1 MSVAPTAV
9 HRARATERTRRG
21 SGGRSDLLLRG
32 AILVLAAI
40 VLTTVVA
47 VLTGLTGSTSET
59 ISGRLEGPSALAP
72 LGTDNLGRS
81 LLPRLFQGI
90 ATTLVVSIIAVTC
103 SATVSTLLGMLSG
116 YYGGAVNELV
126 MRLADVLYAFP
137 ALVLAILVSALL
149 GPGRPAAIISI
160 VVITIPLMTRVVRIA
175 TRSVAERD
183 FITSARISGV
193 RTPVIFFRRVLP
205 NIAGTIAVQASY
217 ALSVAILVEG
227 GLSFLGF
234 GVQVPEASLGL
245 LIQQGMLY
253 MTQAPQL
260 LIVPGAVLVVSILCI
275 NIIGDGLRDRF
286 EPRETR
292 SLR

>member
-1 MSVAPTAV
+1 MTVAPTAV
-9 HRARATERTRRG
+9 HRVRAATATTRSVWRG
-21 SGGRSDLLLRG
+21 SDLVLRI
-32 AILVLAAI
+32 AVIVLAAI
-40 VLTTVVA
+40 VLTTVIA
-47 VLTGLTGSTSET
+47 VLTGISGSTSAT
-59 ISGRLEGPSALAP
+59 VGGRLEDASAAAP

-81 LLPRLFQGI
+81 LLPRLFEGV
-90 ATTLVVSIIAVTC
+90 ATTLIVSLVAVAC
-103 SATVSTLLGMLSG
+103 SAVLSTLLGMLAG
-116 YYGGAVNELV
+116 YYGGAVSETV
-126 MRLADVLYAFP
+126 MRVVDVLYSFP
-137 ALVLAILVSALL
+137 ALVLAILVSALI

-160 VVITIPLMTRVVRIA
+160 VAITIPLMTRVVRLA

-183 FITSARISGV
+183 FIVSARISGV
-193 RTPVIFFRRVLP
+193 RGPRIFLRRLLP

-260 LIVPGAVLVVSILCI
+260 LIIPGVVLVISILCI

-292 SLR
+292 SLT

>member
-1 MSVAPTAV
+1 MTIAPTAT
-9 HRARATERTRRG
+9 HRVRAAGDATRGAWR
-21 SGGRSDLLLRG
+21 RSDAVLRT
-32 AILVLAAI
+32 AII
-40 VLTTVVA
+40 VLGLVVVITVIA
-47 VLTGLTGSTSET
+47 VLTGLAGSTT
-59 ISGRLEGPSALAP
+59 ATVGGRLEGPSALAP
-72 LGTDNLGRS
+72 FGTDNLGRS
-81 LLPRLFQGI
+81 LLPRLFQGT
-90 ATTLVVSIIAVTC
+90 ATTLVVSIVAVVC
-103 SATVSTLLGMLSG
+103 SAVVSTVLGMLAG
-116 YYGGAVNELV
+116 YYGGAVNEAV
-126 MRLADVLYAFP
+126 MRVADVLYAFP

-175 TRSVAERD
+175 TRAVAERD
-183 FITSARISGV
+183 FIVSARISGV
-193 RTPVIFFRRVLP
+193 RTPVIFVRRLLP

-234 GVQVPEASLGL
+234 GVQAPEASLGL

-260 LIVPGAVLVVSILCI
+260 VIVPGAVLVVSILCI

>member
-1 MSVAPTAV
+1 MTVTPTAT
-9 HRARATERTRRG
+9 HRVRAAGDATRIAWR
-21 SGGRSDLLLRG
+21 RSDTVLRT
-32 AILVLAAI
+32 AI
-40 VLTTVVA
+40 VVLGLVVVITVIA
-47 VLTGLTGSTSET
+47 VLTGLAGSTT
-59 ISGRLEGPSALAP
+59 ATVGGRLEGPSALAP
-72 LGTDNLGRS
+72 FGTDNLGRS
-81 LLPRLFQGI
+81 LLPRLFQGTT
-90 ATTLVVSIIAVTC
+90 TTLVVSIVAVVC
-103 SATVSTLLGMLSG
+103 SAVVSTVLGMLAG
-116 YYGGAVNELV
+116 YYGGAVNEVV
-126 MRLADVLYAFP
+126 MRVADVLYAFP

-175 TRSVAERD
+175 TRAVAERD
-183 FITSARISGV
+183 FVMSARISGV
-193 RTPVIFFRRVLP
+193 RTPVIFARRLLP

-234 GVQVPEASLGL
+234 GVQAPEASLGL

-260 LIVPGAVLVVSILCI
+260 VIVPGTVLVVSILCI

>member
-1 MSVAPTAV
+1 MTVAPTAA
-9 HRARATERTRRG
+9 HRVRIATRATRG
-21 SGGRSDLLLRG
+21 AWRRSDALLRT
-32 AILVLAAI
+32 AI
-40 VLTTVVA
+40 VLLALIVAVTVIA
-47 VLTGLTGSTSET
+47 VLTGAAGSTSAT
-59 ISGRLEGPSALAP
+59 IGGRLEGPSLLAP

-90 ATTLVVSIIAVTC
+90 ATTLVVSIVAVSC
-103 SATVSTLLGMLSG
+103 SAIVSTVLGMLAG
-116 YYGGAVNELV
+116 YYGGAAGEVV
-126 MRLADVLYAFP
+126 MRVADVLYAFP

-160 VVITIPLMTRVVRIA
+160 VVITLPLMTRVVRIA
-175 TRSVAERD
+175 TRAVAERD
-183 FITSARISGV
+183 FVVSARISGV
-193 RTPVIFFRRVLP
+193 RTPVILMRRLLP

-260 LIVPGAVLVVSILCI
+260 LIVPGVVLVVSILCI

>member
-1 MSVAPTAV
+1 MTVTPAAT
-9 HRARATERTRRG
+9 HRVRAAGDATRIAWR
-21 SGGRSDLLLRG
+21 RSDTVLRT
-32 AILVLAAI
+32 AI
-40 VLTTVVA
+40 VVLGLVVVITVIA
-47 VLTGLTGSTSET
+47 VLTGLAGSTT
-59 ISGRLEGPSALAP
+59 ATVGGRLEGPSALAP
-72 LGTDNLGRS
+72 FGTDNLGRS
-81 LLPRLFQGI
+81 LLPRLFQGTT
-90 ATTLVVSIIAVTC
+90 TTLVVSIVAVVC
-103 SATVSTLLGMLSG
+103 SAVVSTVLGMLAG
-116 YYGGAVNELV
+116 YYGGAVNEVV
-126 MRLADVLYAFP
+126 MRVADVLYAFP

-175 TRSVAERD
+175 TRAVAERD
-183 FITSARISGV
+183 FVMSARISGV
-193 RTPVIFFRRVLP
+193 RTPVIFARRLLP

-234 GVQVPEASLGL
+234 GVQAPEASLGL

-260 LIVPGAVLVVSILCI
+260 VIVPGAVLVVSILCI

>member
-1 MSVAPTAV
+1 MTIAPTAT
-9 HRARATERTRRG
+9 HRVRAAGDATRGAWR
-21 SGGRSDLLLRG
+21 RSDAVLRT
-32 AILVLAAI
+32 AI
-40 VLTTVVA
+40 VVLGLVVVITVIA
-47 VLTGLTGSTSET
+47 VLTGLAGSTT
-59 ISGRLEGPSALAP
+59 ATVGGRLEGPSALAP
-72 LGTDNLGRS
+72 FGTDNLGRS
-81 LLPRLFQGI
+81 LLPRLFQGT
-90 ATTLVVSIIAVTC
+90 ATTLVVSIVAVVC
-103 SATVSTLLGMLSG
+103 SAVVSTVLGMLAG
-116 YYGGAVNELV
+116 YYGGAVNEAV
-126 MRLADVLYAFP
+126 MRVADVLYAFP

-175 TRSVAERD
+175 TRAVAERD
-183 FITSARISGV
+183 FIVSARISGV
-193 RTPVIFFRRVLP
+193 RTPVIFVRRLLP

-234 GVQVPEASLGL
+234 GVQAPEASLGL

-260 LIVPGAVLVVSILCI
+260 VIIPGAVLVVSILCI

>member
-1 MSVAPTAV
+1 MSVAPTAT
-9 HRARATERTRRG
+9 HRIRAASQATRGAWR
-21 SGGRSDLLLRG
+21 RSDAVLRI
-32 AILVLAAI
+32 ATIVLAVI
-40 VLTTVVA
+40 VIATVIA
-47 VLTGLTGSTSET
+47 VLTGITGSTSAT
-59 ISGRLEGPSALAP
+59 VGGRLDGPSALAP

-81 LLPRLFQGI
+81 LLPRLFQGT
-90 ATTLVVSIIAVTC
+90 ATTLVVSIVAVLC
-103 SATVSTLLGMLSG
+103 SAIVSTLLGMLAG
-116 YYGGAVNELV
+116 YYGGAVNETV
-126 MRLADVLYAFP
+126 MRIADVLYAFP

-175 TRSVAERD
+175 TRAVAERD
-183 FITSARISGV
+183 FIVSARISGV
-193 RTPVIFFRRVLP
+193 RTPVIFARRLLP
-205 NIAGTIAVQASY
+205 NISGTIAVQASY

-260 LIVPGAVLVVSILCI
+260 VIIPGVVLVISILCI
-275 NIIGDGLRDRF
+275 NLIGDGLRDRF

>member
-1 MSVAPTAV
+1 MTIAPTAT
-9 HRARATERTRRG
+9 HRIRAAGTTTRGAWRQ
-21 SGGRSDLLLRG
+21 SDGLLR
-32 AILVLAAI
+32 AA
-40 VLTTVVA
+40 TVVLGMIVVITVIA
-47 VLTGLTGSTSET
+47 VLTGIAGSTSAT
-59 ISGRLEGPSALAP
+59 IGGRLEGPSALAP

-90 ATTLVVSIIAVTC
+90 ATTLVVSIIAVSC
-103 SATVSTLLGMLSG
+103 SALVSTLLGMLAG
-116 YYGGAVNELV
+116 YYGGAVNETI
-126 MRLADVLYAFP
+126 MRVADVLYAFP

-175 TRSVAERD
+175 TRAIAERD
-183 FITSARISGV
+183 FVISARISGV
-193 RTPVIFFRRVLP
+193 RTPVIFLRRLLP

-260 LIVPGAVLVVSILCI
+260 IIIPGLVLVVSILCI

>member
-1 MSVAPTAV
+1 MSVAPTATYRV
-9 HRARATERTRRG
+9 RAASQATRG
-21 SGGRSDLLLRG
+21 AWRRSDAVLRT
-32 AILVLAAI
+32 AII
-40 VLTTVVA
+40 VLGVIVIVTVIA
-47 VLTGLTGSTSET
+47 VLTGIAGSTSAT
-59 ISGRLEGPSALAP
+59 VGGRLDGPSALAP
-72 LGTDNLGRS
+72 IGTDNLGRS
-81 LLPRLFQGI
+81 LLPRLFQGT
-90 ATTLVVSIIAVTC
+90 ATTLVVSIVAVLC
-103 SATVSTLLGMLSG
+103 SAVVSTLLGMLAG
-116 YYGGAVNELV
+116 YYGGAVNEAV
-126 MRLADVLYAFP
+126 MRVADVLYAFP

-175 TRSVAERD
+175 TRAVAERD
-183 FITSARISGV
+183 FIISARISGV
-193 RTPVIFFRRVLP
+193 RTPVIFARRLLP
-205 NIAGTIAVQASY
+205 NISGTVAVQASY

-260 LIVPGAVLVVSILCI
+260 VVIPGVVLVISILCI

>member
-1 MSVAPTAV
+1 MTIAPTAT
-9 HRARATERTRRG
+9 HRVRAAGDATRGAWR
-21 SGGRSDLLLRG
+21 RSDAVLRT
-32 AILVLAAI
+32 AI
-40 VLTTVVA
+40 VVLGLVVVITVIA
-47 VLTGLTGSTSET
+47 VLTGLAGSTT
-59 ISGRLEGPSALAP
+59 ATVGGRLEGPSAFAP
-72 LGTDNLGRS
+72 FGTDNLGRS
-81 LLPRLFQGI
+81 LLPRLFQGT
-90 ATTLVVSIIAVTC
+90 ATTLVVSIVAVVC
-103 SATVSTLLGMLSG
+103 SAVVSTVLGMLAG
-116 YYGGAVNELV
+116 YYGGAVNEAV
-126 MRLADVLYAFP
+126 MRVADVLYAFP

-160 VVITIPLMTRVVRIA
+160 VVITIPLLTRVVRIA
-175 TRSVAERD
+175 TRAVAERD
-183 FITSARISGV
+183 FIVSARISGV
-193 RTPVIFFRRVLP
+193 RTPVIFVRRLLP

-234 GVQVPEASLGL
+234 GVQAPEASLGL

-260 LIVPGAVLVVSILCI
+260 VIVPGAVLVVSILCI

>member
-1 MSVAPTAV
+1 MTVTPTAT
-9 HRARATERTRRG
+9 HRVRAAGDATRIAWR
-21 SGGRSDLLLRG
+21 RSDTVLR
-32 AILVLAAI
+32 AAI
-40 VLTTVVA
+40 VVLGLVVVITVIA
-47 VLTGLTGSTSET
+47 VLTGLAGSTT
-59 ISGRLEGPSALAP
+59 ATVGGRLEGPSALAP
-72 LGTDNLGRS
+72 FGTDNLGRS
-81 LLPRLFQGI
+81 LLPRLFQGTT
-90 ATTLVVSIIAVTC
+90 TTLVVSIVAVVC
-103 SATVSTLLGMLSG
+103 SAVVSTVLGMLAG
-116 YYGGAVNELV
+116 YYGGAVNEVV
-126 MRLADVLYAFP
+126 MRVADVLYAFP

-175 TRSVAERD
+175 TRAVAERD
-183 FITSARISGV
+183 FVVSARISGV
-193 RTPVIFFRRVLP
+193 RTPVIFARRLLP

-234 GVQVPEASLGL
+234 GVQAPEASLGL

-260 LIVPGAVLVVSILCI
+260 VIVPGTVLVVSILCI

>member
-1 MSVAPTAV
+1 MTIAPTAA
-9 HRARATERTRRG
+9 HRIRASGQSSRG
-21 SGGRSDLLLRG
+21 AWRRSDAVLRT
-32 AILVLAAI
+32 AVI
-40 VLTTVVA
+40 VLGVIVVA
-47 VLTGLTGSTSET
+47 TVIAVLSGLTGSTDAT
-59 ISGRLEGPSALAP
+59 VAGRLEGTSAIAP

-81 LLPRLFQGI
+81 LLPRLFQGT
-90 ATTLVVSIIAVTC
+90 ATTLVVSLIAVLC
-103 SATVSTLLGMLSG
+103 SAVVSTILGMLAG
-116 YYGGAVNELV
+116 YYGGAVNEAV
-126 MRLADVLYAFP
+126 MRVADVLYAFP
-137 ALVLAILVSALL
+137 ALVLAILVSALI

-175 TRSVAERD
+175 TRGVADRD
-183 FITSARISGV
+183 FIVSARISGV
-193 RTPVIFFRRVLP
+193 RTPVIFARRLLP

-260 LIVPGAVLVVSILCI
+260 LIIPGIVLVISILCI

>member
-1 MSVAPTAV
+1 MTIAPTAT
-9 HRARATERTRRG
+9 HRVRAAGDATRGAWR
-21 SGGRSDLLLRG
+21 RSDAVLRT
-32 AILVLAAI
+32 AI
-40 VLTTVVA
+40 VVLGLVVVITVIA
-47 VLTGLTGSTSET
+47 VLTGLAGSTT
-59 ISGRLEGPSALAP
+59 ATVGGRLEGPSALAP
-72 LGTDNLGRS
+72 FGTDNLGRS
-81 LLPRLFQGI
+81 LLPRLFQGTV
-90 ATTLVVSIIAVTC
+90 TTLVVSIVAVVC
-103 SATVSTLLGMLSG
+103 SAVVSTVLGMLAG
-116 YYGGAVNELV
+116 YYGGAVNEAV
-126 MRLADVLYAFP
+126 MRVADVLYAFP

-175 TRSVAERD
+175 TRAVAERD
-183 FITSARISGV
+183 FIVSARISGV
-193 RTPVIFFRRVLP
+193 RTPVIFVRRLLP

-234 GVQVPEASLGL
+234 GVQAPEASLGL

-260 LIVPGAVLVVSILCI
+260 VIVPGAVLVVSILCI

>member
-1 MSVAPTAV
+1 MTVAPTAV
-9 HRARATERTRRG
+9 HGVRAAGQTATSAWRH
-21 SGGRSDLLLRG
+21 SDALLRTAIIVLG
-32 AILVLAAI
+32 AIV
-40 VLTTVVA
+40 VLTVIA
-47 VLTGLTGSTSET
+47 VLTGVTGSTSAT
-59 ISGRLEGPSALAP
+59 IGGRLEGASALAP

-81 LLPRLFQGI
+81 LLPRLFEGI
-90 ATTLVVSIIAVTC
+90 ATTLVVSIVAVVC
-103 SATVSTLLGMLSG
+103 SAAVSTLLGMLSG
-116 YYGGAVNELV
+116 YYGGGVNEVV
-126 MRLADVLYAFP
+126 MRVADVLYAFP
-137 ALVLAILVSALL
+137 ALVLAILVSAPL

-160 VVITIPLMTRVVRIA
+160 VVITIPLMTRVVRLA

-183 FITSARISGV
+183 FIVSARISGV
-193 RTPVIFFRRVLP
+193 RTPVIFVRRLLP

-292 SLR
+292 SLK

>member
-1 MSVAPTAV
+1 MTVAATAT
-9 HRARATERTRRG
+9 HRIRAAGEASRSAWR
-21 SGGRSDLLLRG
+21 RSDRVMRI
-32 AILVLAAI
+32 AAVVLAVI
-40 VLTTVVA
+40 VLVTLVA
-47 VLTGLTGSTSET
+47 VLTGVFGSTSAT
-59 ISGRLEGPSALAP
+59 VGGRLEGPSGVAP

-90 ATTLVVSIIAVTC
+90 ATTLVVSIVAVAC
-103 SATVSTLLGMLSG
+103 SAIVSTGLGMLAG
-116 YYGGAVNELV
+116 YYGGAVNEAV
-126 MRLADVLYAFP
+126 MRTADVLYAFP

-149 GPGRPAAIISI
+149 GPGRPAAIVSI

-175 TRSVAERD
+175 TRAVAGRD
-183 FITSARISGV
+183 FIVSARISGV
-193 RTPVIFFRRVLP
+193 RTPRILLRRLLP
-205 NIAGTIAVQASY
+205 NISGTIAVQASY
-217 ALSVAILVEG
+217 AMSVAILVEG

-260 LIVPGAVLVVSILCI
+260 VIIPGAVLVVSILCI

>member
-1 MSVAPTAV
+1 MTIAPTAT
-9 HRARATERTRRG
+9 HRVRAAGDATRGAWR
-21 SGGRSDLLLRG
+21 RSDAVLRT
-32 AILVLAAI
+32 AI
-40 VLTTVVA
+40 VVLGLVVVITVIA
-47 VLTGLTGSTSET
+47 VLTGLAGSTT
-59 ISGRLEGPSALAP
+59 ATVGGRLEGPSALAP
-72 LGTDNLGRS
+72 FGTDNLGRS
-81 LLPRLFQGI
+81 LLPRLFQGT
-90 ATTLVVSIIAVTC
+90 ATTLVVSIVAVVC
-103 SATVSTLLGMLSG
+103 SAVVSTVLGMLAG
-116 YYGGAVNELV
+116 YYGGAVNEAV
-126 MRLADVLYAFP
+126 MRVADVLYAFP

-175 TRSVAERD
+175 TRAVAERD
-183 FITSARISGV
+183 FIVSARISGV
-193 RTPVIFFRRVLP
+193 RTPVIFVRRLLP

-234 GVQVPEASLGL
+234 GVQAPEASLGL

-253 MTQAPQL
+253 MIQAPQL
-260 LIVPGAVLVVSILCI
+260 VIVPGAVLVVSILCI

>member
-1 MSVAPTAV
+1 MTIAPTAT
-9 HRARATERTRRG
+9 HRVRAAGDATRGAWR
-21 SGGRSDLLLRG
+21 RSDAVLRT
-32 AILVLAAI
+32 AI
-40 VLTTVVA
+40 VVLGVVVVLTVIA
-47 VLTGLTGSTSET
+47 ELTGLAGSTT
-59 ISGRLEGPSALAP
+59 ATVGGRLEGPSALAP
-72 LGTDNLGRS
+72 FGTDNLGRS
-81 LLPRLFQGI
+81 LLPRLFQGT
-90 ATTLVVSIIAVTC
+90 ATTLVVSIVAVVC
-103 SATVSTLLGMLSG
+103 SAVVSTALGMLAG
-116 YYGGAVNELV
+116 YYGGAVNEAV
-126 MRLADVLYAFP
+126 MRVADVLYAFP

-175 TRSVAERD
+175 TRAVSERD
-183 FITSARISGV
+183 FIVSARISGV
-193 RTPVIFFRRVLP
+193 RTPVIFVRRLLP

-234 GVQVPEASLGL
+234 GVQAPEASLGL

-253 MTQAPQL
+253 MTQAPPL
-260 LIVPGAVLVVSILCI
+260 VIVPGAVLVVSILCI

>member
-1 MSVAPTAV
+1 MSVAPTATYRV
-9 HRARATERTRRG
+9 RAASRATRG
-21 SGGRSDLLLRG
+21 AWRRSDAVLRT
-32 AILVLAAI
+32 AII
-40 VLTTVVA
+40 VLGVIVIVTVIA
-47 VLTGLTGSTSET
+47 VLTGVTGSTSAT
-59 ISGRLEGPSALAP
+59 VGGRLEGPSALAP
-72 LGTDNLGRS
+72 IGTDNLGRS
-81 LLPRLFQGI
+81 LLPRLFQGT
-90 ATTLVVSIIAVTC
+90 ATTLVVSIVAVLC
-103 SATVSTLLGMLSG
+103 SAVVSTLLGMLAG
-116 YYGGAVNELV
+116 YYGGAANEVV
-126 MRLADVLYAFP
+126 MRVADVLYAFP

-175 TRSVAERD
+175 TRGVAERD
-183 FITSARISGV
+183 FIISARISGV
-193 RTPVIFFRRVLP
+193 RTPVIFARRLLP
-205 NIAGTIAVQASY
+205 NISGTIAVQASY

-260 LIVPGAVLVVSILCI
+260 VIIPGVVLVISILCI

>member
-1 MSVAPTAV
+1 MTVAPTAV
-9 HRARATERTRRG
+9 HRVRAATQTTRNGWRH
-21 SGGRSDLLLRG
+21 SDTLLRTAIIVLG
-32 AILVLAAI
+32 AIV
-40 VLTTVVA
+40 VVTVIA
-47 VLTGLTGSTSET
+47 VLTGVTGSTSAT
-59 ISGRLEGPSALAP
+59 VGGRLEGASALAP

-81 LLPRLFQGI
+81 LLPRLFEGI
-90 ATTLVVSIIAVTC
+90 ATTLVVSLVAVAC
-103 SATVSTLLGMLSG
+103 SAAVSTLLGMLSG

-126 MRLADVLYAFP
+126 MRVADVLYAFP

-183 FITSARISGV
+183 FIVSARISGV
-193 RTPVIFFRRVLP
+193 RTPLIFVRRLLP
-205 NIAGTIAVQASY
+205 NIAGTLAVQASY

-253 MTQAPQL
+253 MTQAPLL
-260 LIVPGAVLVVSILCI
+260 LIVPGAVLIVSILCI

-292 SLR
+292 SLK

>member
-1 MSVAPTAV
+1 MTIAPTAT
-9 HRARATERTRRG
+9 HRVRAAGDATRGAWR
-21 SGGRSDLLLRG
+21 RSDAVLRT
-32 AILVLAAI
+32 AIVVLGLVVVITVIAVLA
-40 VLTTVVA
+40 
-47 VLTGLTGSTSET
+47 GLAGSTT
-59 ISGRLEGPSALAP
+59 ATVGGRLESPSALAP
-72 LGTDNLGRS
+72 FGTDNLGRS
-81 LLPRLFQGI
+81 LLPRLFQGT
-90 ATTLVVSIIAVTC
+90 ATTLVVSIVAVVC
-103 SATVSTLLGMLSG
+103 SAVVSTVLGMLAG
-116 YYGGAVNELV
+116 YYGGAVNEAV
-126 MRLADVLYAFP
+126 MRVADVLYAFP

-175 TRSVAERD
+175 TRAVAERD
-183 FITSARISGV
+183 FIVSARISGV
-193 RTPVIFFRRVLP
+193 RTPVIFVRRLLP

-217 ALSVAILVEG
+217 ALSVAILIEG

-234 GVQVPEASLGL
+234 GVQAPEASLGL

-260 LIVPGAVLVVSILCI
+260 VIVPGAVLVVSILCI

>member
-1 MSVAPTAV
+1 MTVAPTAT
-9 HRARATERTRRG
+9 HRVRAAGEVTRGAWR
-21 SGGRSDLLLRG
+21 RSDLVLRIAVVLLG
-32 AILVLAAI
+32 FI
-40 VLTTVVA
+40 VITTVFA
-47 VLTGLTGSTSET
+47 VLTGVTGSTSAT
-59 ISGRLEGPSALAP
+59 VGGRLDGPSALAP

-81 LLPRLFQGI
+81 LLPRLFQGT
-90 ATTLVVSIIAVTC
+90 ATTLVVSIVAVVC
-103 SATVSTLLGMLSG
+103 SAVVSSLLGMLAG
-116 YYGGAVNELV
+116 YYGGAVNEAV
-126 MRLADVLYAFP
+126 MRVADVLYAFP

-175 TRSVAERD
+175 TRGVAERD
-183 FITSARISGV
+183 FIVSARISGV
-193 RTPVIFFRRVLP
+193 RTPVIFARRLLP

-260 LIVPGAVLVVSILCI
+260 VIVPGLVLVVSILCI

>member
-1 MSVAPTAV
+1 MTIAPTAT
-9 HRARATERTRRG
+9 HRVRAAGDATRGAWR
-21 SGGRSDLLLRG
+21 RSDAVLRT
-32 AILVLAAI
+32 AI
-40 VLTTVVA
+40 VVLGLVVVITVIA
-47 VLTGLTGSTSET
+47 VLTGLAGSTT
-59 ISGRLEGPSALAP
+59 ATVGGRLEGPSALAP
-72 LGTDNLGRS
+72 FGTDNLGRS
-81 LLPRLFQGI
+81 LLPRLFQGT
-90 ATTLVVSIIAVTC
+90 ATTLVVSIVAVVC
-103 SATVSTLLGMLSG
+103 SAVVSTVLGMLAG
-116 YYGGAVNELV
+116 YYGGAVNEAV
-126 MRLADVLYAFP
+126 MRVADVLYAFP

-175 TRSVAERD
+175 TRAVAERD
-183 FITSARISGV
+183 FIVSARISGV
-193 RTPVIFFRRVLP
+193 RTPVIFVRRLLP

-234 GVQVPEASLGL
+234 GVQAPEASLGL

-260 LIVPGAVLVVSILCI
+260 VIVPGAVLVVSILCI

>member
-1 MSVAPTAV
+1 MSVAPTATYRV
-9 HRARATERTRRG
+9 RAASQATRG
-21 SGGRSDLLLRG
+21 AWRRSDAVLRT
-32 AILVLAAI
+32 AII
-40 VLTTVVA
+40 VLGVIVIVTVIA
-47 VLTGLTGSTSET
+47 VLTGITGSTSAT
-59 ISGRLEGPSALAP
+59 VGGRLEGPSALAP
-72 LGTDNLGRS
+72 IGTDNLGRS
-81 LLPRLFQGI
+81 LLPRLFQGT
-90 ATTLVVSIIAVTC
+90 ATTLVVSIVAVVC
-103 SATVSTLLGMLSG
+103 SAVVSTLLGMLAG
-116 YYGGAVNELV
+116 YYGGAANEVV
-126 MRLADVLYAFP
+126 MRVADVLYAFP

-175 TRSVAERD
+175 TRGVAERD
-183 FITSARISGV
+183 FIISARISGV
-193 RTPVIFFRRVLP
+193 RTPVIFARRLLP
-205 NIAGTIAVQASY
+205 NISGTIAVQASY

-260 LIVPGAVLVVSILCI
+260 VIIPGVVLVISILCI

>member
-1 MSVAPTAV
+1 MTVAPTATYRV
-9 HRARATERTRRG
+9 RVAGTATRG
-21 SGGRSDLLLRG
+21 IWRNMDGLMRL
-32 AILVLAAI
+32 AVIVLAVI

-47 VLTGLTGSTSET
+47 TLTGLAGSTSAT
-59 ISGRLEGPSALAP
+59 VGGRFEAPSTVAP

-81 LLPRLFQGI
+81 LLPRLFEGI
-90 ATTLVVSIIAVTC
+90 ATTLVVSLIAVAC
-103 SATVSTLLGMLSG
+103 SAILSTALGMLAG
-116 YYGGAVNELV
+116 YYGGGASEVV
-126 MRLADVLYAFP
+126 MRVVDVLYAFP
-137 ALVLAILVSALL
+137 ALVLAILVSALI

-160 VVITIPLMTRVVRIA
+160 IAITIPLMTRVVRIA
-175 TRSVAERD
+175 TRAVAERD
-183 FITSARISGV
+183 FVVSARISGV
-193 RTPVIFFRRVLP
+193 RTPVIFVRRLLP
-205 NIAGTIAVQASY
+205 NIAGTVAVQASY

-253 MTQAPQL
+253 MTLAPQL
-260 LIVPGAVLVVSILCI
+260 LIVPGVVLVVSILCI

-292 SLR
+292 SLT

>member
-1 MSVAPTAV
+1 MTVVPTAT
-9 HRARATERTRRG
+9 HRVRAAGDATRGAWR
-21 SGGRSDLLLRG
+21 RSDAVLRT
-32 AILVLAAI
+32 AI
-40 VLTTVVA
+40 VVLGLVVVITVIA
-47 VLTGLTGSTSET
+47 VLTGLAGSTT
-59 ISGRLEGPSALAP
+59 ATVGGRLEGPSALAP
-72 LGTDNLGRS
+72 FGTDNLGRS
-81 LLPRLFQGI
+81 LLPRLFQGT
-90 ATTLVVSIIAVTC
+90 ATTLVVSIVAVVC
-103 SATVSTLLGMLSG
+103 SAVVSTVLGMLAG
-116 YYGGAVNELV
+116 YYGGAVNEAV
-126 MRLADVLYAFP
+126 MRVADVLYAFP

-175 TRSVAERD
+175 TRAVAERD
-183 FITSARISGV
+183 FIVSARISGV
-193 RTPVIFFRRVLP
+193 RTPVIFVRRLLP

-234 GVQVPEASLGL
+234 GVQAPEASLGL

-260 LIVPGAVLVVSILCI
+260 VIVPGAVLVVSILCI